1 MEEEEKKSFKNYH
14 RIYKQ
19 PASQSIPLIND
30 KFSPTHNVH
39 NVHTGKYH

>member
-1 MEEEEKKSFKNYH
+1 MEEEEKKLFHNKNYH

-30 KFSPTHNVH
+30 KFNPTH